1 MVVSFGWLPQINAS
15 VCDRSNVRISMEYD
29 STSRRNRDVIRSLD
43 DDDNAINGHITALN
57 AVKKVHL
64 TREDVGLHTSTG
76 RARHLLINMRRDA
89 ARVCTGEH

>member
-1 MVVSFGWLPQINAS
+1 MEHDSISRKNRGAIRTLNDD
-15 VCDRSNVRISMEYD
+15 DRS
-29 STSRRNRDVIRSLD
+29 
-43 DDDNAINGHITALN
+43 INGHITALN